1 MFDLTME
8 LVQKLLKDG
17 FGLGFMITVLLLLR
31 KRLRNQQLHDRDVYW
46 TELLEAMAR
55 KAGIQWDANLIA
67 LQNSAAKRKGFFE
80 SLTHIFARSA
90 PKTKAY
96 PFTINLNLSKGMKAM
111 KEYLKKLGKT
121 KFQAYLLVTFINI
134 ATFILYVNGN
144 LQVDAT
150 IDQWMPLINLGTQ
163 MIATM
168 IYQHIEGSID
178 REAQKQQVYVM
189 PGSADAKAAEAVVST
204 DIESMTRSEIMMQV
218 RAVNAELNDY
228 IGYIEKHPND
238 IGKEAA
244 IRYLKIHDLLKK
256 QDPLTHPEDS
266 EAN

>member
-1 MFDLTME
+1 
-8 LVQKLLKDG
+8 
-17 FGLGFMITVLLLLR
+17 
-31 KRLRNQQLHDRDVYW
+31 
-46 TELLEAMAR
+46 
-55 KAGIQWDANLIA
+55 
-67 LQNSAAKRKGFFE
+67 
-80 SLTHIFARSA
+80 
-90 PKTKAY
+90 
-96 PFTINLNLSKGMKAM
+96 M

-189 PGSADAKAAEAVVST
+189 PGSVDPKAAEEIVTT

-228 IGYIEKHPND
+228 MDYIEKHPTTL
-238 IGKEAA
+238 GHEAA
-244 IRYLKIHDLLKK
+244 IRYLKVHDLLKK
-256 QDPLTHPEDS
+256 LKQGSLAQPEES
-266 EAN
+266 EAK